1 VEHLIAS
8 GKRQK
13 MTSPLL
19 ELPAPDFAK
28 LEQVLKGEKEPR
40 RVHLVE
46 LHIDHEVLQT
56 INERYLSEPWIGWD
70 RPSGA
75 PPTEP
80 YLRQLITLY
89 YRLGYDCVPTLP
101 VWVHHPSRRWQKTE
115 DTAELS
121 RGEREWAS
129 EGRGLISS
137 REEFELFP
145 WDKIRPDLSPCEFVA
160 QNLPEGMKMTVM
172 ATLFEHVLETLL
184 GYEGLFFML
193 YDEPDLVAQVFARWG
208 QKVYDY
214 YQSVIGLEGVGA
226 IFHADDL
233 GFKTSTLL
241 SPDALRQHVFPWLK
255 KYAALAHEH
264 GKMFW
269 YHCCGNVYKTGVIE
283 DLIED
288 VRIDAF
294 HSFQDVILS
303 VTDFKAR
310 YGDRVAALG
319 GVDMDKLARLDEASL
334 REHIRA
340 ILERCMPGGRFALAS
355 GNSIANYIPLQNY
368 CIMLE
373 ESRRWQPPGRCR

>member
-1 VEHLIAS
+1 
-8 GKRQK
+8 

-19 ELPAPDFAK
+19 EHPSPNFAE
-28 LEQVLKGEKEPR
+28 LERVLKGEQEPR

-46 LHIDHEVLQT
+46 LYIDQEVLQAIT
-56 INERYLSEPWIGWD
+56 ERYLGEAWISWD
-70 RPSGA
+70 RLSGI

-80 YLRQLITLY
+80 YLMQLVTLY

-160 QNLPEGMKMTVM
+160 QNLPEGIKLTVM

-214 YQSVIGLEGVGA
+214 YKSVIGLEGVGA

-241 SPDALRQHVFPWLK
+241 SPDALRQHLFPWLR

-264 GKMFW
+264 DKMFW
-269 YHCCGNVYKTGVIE
+269 YHCCGNVYKTGVIK

-294 HSFQDVILS
+294 HSFQDVILP

-319 GVDMDKLARLDEASL
+319 GVDMDKLARLHEASL
-334 REHIRA
+334 REHIRD
-340 ILERCMPGGRFALAS
+340 ILERCMPGGRFALSS
-355 GNSIANYIPLQNY
+355 GNTIANYIPLQNY
-368 CIMLE
+368 CIMLK
-373 ESRRWQPPGRCR
+373 ESRRWQPQ